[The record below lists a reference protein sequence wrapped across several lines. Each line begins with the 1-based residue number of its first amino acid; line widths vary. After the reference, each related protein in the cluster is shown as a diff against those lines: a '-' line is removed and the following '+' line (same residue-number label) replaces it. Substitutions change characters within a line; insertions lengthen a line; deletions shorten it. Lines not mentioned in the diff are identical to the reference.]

1 MVEVVAGEQFLGTR
15 SQPLVAS
22 IGLTFWAM
30 PISARVERDGAIAAL
45 RALVQMPTQRCGA
58 AAGNR
63 TEHFVMLP
71 GKPPWLVLEE
81 AVALRANDIGHL

>member
-1 MVEVVAGEQFLGTR
+1 VYFVAGEQFLGTR